1 MIYLLAGP
9 LGLILMFRV
18 LLPSIWCFDFLI
30 TNDFAHKYYEIV
42 LFHLIY
48 LFLEGFLIVLL
59 AIYIVNKVSKYRK
72 YRDNQVHID
81 NKDREA
87 KKYAFIALLGL
98 LIFLGFNFNTLPI
111 FMDGGSDAIV
121 ALGESQKGK
130 TWFMYGMLGVLSTLL
145 LFSIVS
151 IKSNG
156 KKYVYGFILVLFSLV
171 TGKKAALISILSK
184 AVFVYYVI
192 SPKKPSLSYIKI
204 VIALILSLLFIIFQ
218 FSRTSGLNV
227 DYFDAIAII
236 MNLVYSSFTSY
247 LGQFVNMGGLEFA
260 QMYSDSLGS
269 GGPIVYILNSLTKVL
284 FGTGIEKSIGPYL
297 TYQFY
302 GGEFPNGVNPILF
315 FEYIFVFGSNAAIPF
330 SFINLI
336 VMFMLAKIFIKK
348 VIINFDKSILL
359 MVTYFGLFLF
369 ALGYTI
375 DSLGAIRMLPF
386 TFIPMLWHYLII
398 LLMKTSNKK

>member
-1 MIYLLAGP
+1 MIYILAGP

-30 TNDFAHKYYEIV
+30 TSDSAHKYYEIV

-48 LFLEGFLIVLL
+48 LFLEGVLIVLL
-59 AIYIVNKVSKYRK
+59 AIYIVNTVSKYRK

-98 LIFLGFNFNTLPI
+98 LIFLGLNFNTLPI

-121 ALGESQKGK
+121 TLNESQKGK
-130 TWFMYGMLGVLSTLL
+130 TWFMYGLLQVLSTLL

-151 IKSNG
+151 IKSKG

-192 SPKKPSLSYIKI
+192 SSKKPSLPYIKI
-204 VIALILSLLFIIFQ
+204 VIALILSVLFVIFQ
-218 FSRTSGLNV
+218 FSRTSGLSV
-227 DYFDAIAII
+227 DYFEAVAII
-236 MNLVYSSFTSY
+236 MNLTYSSFTSY
-247 LGQFVNMGGLEFA
+247 LGQYVNMEGLEFA

-269 GGPIVYILNSLTKVL
+269 GGPIVYILNSFTQVL
-284 FGTGIEKSIGPYL
+284 FGTGIEKAIGPYMM
-297 TYQFY
+297 YQFY
-302 GGEFPNGVNPILF
+302 GSEFPNGVNPILF
-315 FEYIFVFGSNAAIPF
+315 FEYIFVFGSNAVIPF

-336 VMFMLAKIFIKK
+336 VMFVLAKIFIKK
-348 VIINFDKSILL
+348 VIVNFDKSILL

-369 ALGYTI
+369 TLDFTLH
-375 DSLGAIRMLPF
+375 SLGAIRKLPF
-386 TFIPMLWHYLII
+386 IFIPMLWHYLII
-398 LLMKTSNKK
+398 FLMKASKK

>member
-1 MIYLLAGP
+1 MIYLLVGP
-9 LGLILMFRV
+9 LGLFFIFRI

-30 TNDFAHKYYEIV
+30 TNDSAHKYYEIV
-42 LFHLIY
+42 SFHLMY
-48 LFLEGFLIVLL
+48 LFLEGFLTALL
-59 AIYIVNKVSKYRK
+59 VIYIVNKVSKYRK
-72 YRDNQVHID
+72 YRDNQAHIN

-87 KKYAFIALLGL
+87 KKYAFVALLGL
-98 LIFLGFNFNTLPI
+98 LIFLGFNFNTLPV
-111 FMDGGSDAIV
+111 FMDGGSDAMV
-121 ALGESQKGK
+121 ALGQEQKGK
-130 TWFMYGMLGVLSTLL
+130 TWFMYGMLTVLSTLL

-151 IKSNG
+151 IKSKG
-156 KKYVYGFILVLFSLV
+156 KKYVYGFLLILFSLV
-171 TGKKAALISILSK
+171 TGKKSSLISILSK
-184 AVFVYYVI
+184 FMFVYYLI
-192 SPKKPSLSYIKI
+192 NPKKPSLPFIKI
-204 VIALILSLLFIIFQ
+204 AIALILSSLFVIFQ
-218 FSRTSGLNV
+218 FSRTSGLSV

-247 LGQFVNMGGLEFA
+247 LVQFVNMEGLEFA
-260 QMYSDSLGS
+260 QMYSDGLGS
-269 GGPIVYILNSLTKVL
+269 GGPIVYILNSFTQVL

-302 GGEFPNGVNPILF
+302 GSEFPNGVNPILF
-315 FEYIFVFGSNAAIPF
+315 FEYIFVFGSYTAIPF

-348 VIINFDKSILL
+348 VIINIDKSILL

-375 DSLGAIRMLPF
+375 HSLDAIRMLPF

-398 LLMKTSNKK
+398 LLMKASNKK